1 LKWIGLTGGIGSGK
15 TTVAKNLDQMGV
27 AVVYADQLARDA
39 TQVGSLGLESIKKK
53 FGSEM
58 VNSDGSLNR
67 QALGKIVFSD
77 KEKLKTV
84 EQILHPLIA
93 EKTKEIRSKLE
104 SQGRQYAIYDV
115 PLLFEKKL
123 EKQFDQIVLVYC
135 EEKVQRERIFKRDLL
150 SADEIEL
157 RIRSQMPLREKI
169 TKSDF
174 VIYNGGTIEDL
185 LVQTK
190 ELLEYLNKKCP

>member
-1 LKWIGLTGGIGSGK
+1 
-15 TTVAKNLDQMGV
+15 MGV

>member
-1 LKWIGLTGGIGSGK
+1 MKWIGLTGGIGSGK